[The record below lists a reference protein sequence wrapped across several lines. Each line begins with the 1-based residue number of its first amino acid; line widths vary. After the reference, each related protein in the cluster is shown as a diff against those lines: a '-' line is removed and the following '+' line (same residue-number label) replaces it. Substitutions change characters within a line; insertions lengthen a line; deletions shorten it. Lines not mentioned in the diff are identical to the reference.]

1 MFCFCLWN
9 RGKNKVKFLQDVYP
23 ISTNLPAVFE
33 DLNPFDDVVDTRVA
47 NAPKYED
54 YLPWAKSKRPRHK
67 HQYVIGYR
75 AHKIESFPHSLLF
88 TSGCLS

>member
-1 MFCFCLWN
+1 M
-9 RGKNKVKFLQDVYP
+9 YP
-23 ISTNLPAVFE
+23 ISTNLPAVSE
-33 DLNPFDDVVDTRVA
+33 DLNPFKDVVDTRVA

-54 YLPWAKSKRPRHK
+54 NLPWAKSKRLRHK

-75 AHKIESFPHSLLF
+75 AHKIEPFPHSLLF